1 MKEKTKILKIKIPR
15 DFYYWLQIEM
25 NMHRENYLYTYGP
38 NELKG
43 VEQYIVDRFI
53 SCCRQS
59 SHRNKDSVYV
69 TASEACRQSRMTRPE
84 MKYFQCKCCKD
95 VEKFNSDCKYVGP
108 KEDQLNQSK

>member
-25 NMHRENYLYTYGP
+25 NMWGDQRYHIYGP
-38 NELKG
+38 PELRS

-59 SHRNKDSVYV
+59 SHRNLDSVYV
-69 TASEACRQSRMTRPE
+69 TASEACAQSRMTRPE

-95 VEKFNSDCKYVGP
+95 AKKWDVNHEYTGP
-108 KEDQLNQSK
+108 E

>member
-25 NMHRENYLYTYGP
+25 NSFSDGYYIYGFP
-38 NELKG
+38 ELRS
-43 VEQYIVDRFI
+43 VEQYVVDRFI

-95 VEKFNSDCKYVGP
+95 VEKWNPNYKYSGP
-108 KEDQLNQSK
+108 RDE